1 MCDALPV
8 SPGPDDPATT
18 SPGAELTEEQAVEF
32 LNVSRE
38 HLATLMGTGA
48 ISHHFTED
56 GLRLRETDLFAYRER
71 RHQES
76 LEALRALADLSQEH
90 DLGY

>member
-1 MCDALPV
+1 V
-8 SPGPDDPATT
+8 TPGPDDPATT
-18 SPGAELTEEQAVEF
+18 SSGAELTGEEAVEF

-38 HLATLMGTGA
+38 HLVRLLDAGE
-48 ISHHFTED
+48 IPQHWTEQ
-56 GLRLRETDLFAYRER
+56 GRRLRQADLVAYRER